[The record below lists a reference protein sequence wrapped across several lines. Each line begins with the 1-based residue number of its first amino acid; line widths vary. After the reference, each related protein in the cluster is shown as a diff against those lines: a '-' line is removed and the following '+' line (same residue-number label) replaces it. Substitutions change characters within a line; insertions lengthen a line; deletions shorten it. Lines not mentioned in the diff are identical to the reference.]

1 LNAFGCDEPLC
12 FLQDKVLNFSI
23 KSNSDLSANFKAGS
37 ELSALFIPVE
47 LQANCLG
54 KLGNSSDCLADYSK
68 FEGINSMEDAINQLM
83 AINFYLGEKGRS
95 NVVLLNLLSMKT
107 VETIIENKH
116 QIALKFDFESGNSVE
131 LKTAEIIIK

>member
-1 LNAFGCDEPLC
+1 
-12 FLQDKVLNFSI
+12 
-23 KSNSDLSANFKAGS
+23 
-37 ELSALFIPVE
+37 
-47 LQANCLG
+47 
-54 KLGNSSDCLADYSK
+54 
-68 FEGINSMEDAINQLM
+68 MEDAINQLM

-95 NVVLLNLLSMKT
+95 NVALLNLLSMKT